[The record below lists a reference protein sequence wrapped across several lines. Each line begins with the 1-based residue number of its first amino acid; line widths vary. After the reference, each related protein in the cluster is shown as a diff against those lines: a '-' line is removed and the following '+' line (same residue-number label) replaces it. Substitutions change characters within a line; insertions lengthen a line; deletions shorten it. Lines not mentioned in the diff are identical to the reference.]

1 MPLHP
6 GCCTQRIAAPA
17 KLATATRKKSS
28 IKADV
33 SSFPLRGGSG
43 SVKPW
48 LNYQQDLLG
57 TRDLDIDQR
66 SRHAK
71 CLISKTGVE

>member
-17 KLATATRKKSS
+17 KPPPSRGRSRE
-28 IKADV
+28 ADV
-33 SSFPLRGGSG
+33 SSFLLRGGSG
-43 SVKPW
+43 SVNAW
-48 LNYQQDLLG
+48 LNCQPDLLG